1 MEAVKVFF
9 GIALLAAALWIVW
22 PVLPSTAEML
32 LAALWLLLAAAGLG
46 LFTPNTGGPSIWRRL
61 GRGIGAAL
69 AIWAAAMLVGLA
81 AGSSDPVRPLAV
93 LAARTGGDMVA
104 ATGSIG
110 AAGTNGTSPAQTA
123 FARIQSTTQ
132 LDGLLKAGARPAMLD
147 FYADW
152 CVSCKEMERFT
163 FSDKRVQARLAQLQL
178 LRADVTANN
187 PDDQTLLKRFGLFG
201 PPGIIF
207 FDRTGKE
214 ILRVVGYEPADT
226 FLRRLDRIAPALQ
239 S

>member
-1 MEAVKVFF
+1 
-9 GIALLAAALWIVW
+9 LS
-22 PVLPSTAEML
+22 STAEML

-61 GRGIGAAL
+61 GRGVGAAL

-93 LAARTGGDMVA
+93 LAARTGGETA
-104 ATGSIG
+104 AANGSSVG
-110 AAGTNGTSPAQTA
+110 AGANGANGAPAAQMA
-123 FARIQSTTQ
+123 FAPIQSTTQ
-132 LDGLLKAGARPAMLD
+132 LDALLKTEGRPAMLD

-163 FSDKRVQARLAQLQL
+163 FSDKRVQARLAQLHL

-214 ILRVVGYEPADT
+214 VLRVVGYEPADT
-226 FLRRLDRIAPALQ
+226 FLRRLDRIAPALR